1 MIQPA
6 PTSLR
11 LDLLGGITECLTPDV
26 ARRIADYQFDAP
38 AQTRLADLAARS
50 SEGTLSPAELDEYL
64 YYVEVIDFIGILK
77 AKARKVL
84 ATSRVS

>member
-11 LDLLGGITECLTPDV
+11 LDLLGGITECLTPEV
-26 ARRIADYQFDAP
+26 ARRIVDYKFDAP
-38 AQTRLADLAARS
+38 SQARLSDLAARS
-50 SEGTLSPAELDEYL
+50 NEGALSPAEHDEYL

-77 AKARKVL
+77 AKAKKVM
-84 ATSRVS
+84 ASSRAN

>member
-11 LDLLGGITECLTPDV
+11 LDLLGGITECLTPEV
-26 ARRIADYQFDAP
+26 ARRIVDYRFDAP
-38 AQTRLADLAARS
+38 AQAKLSDLASRS
-50 SEGTLSPAELDEYL
+50 NEGTLSPAERDEYL

-84 ATSRVS
+84 ASSRMS